1 MHQLQLISRLR
12 RLATD
17 SRAAAVVEF
26 AIIMPFLITLYFG
39 TVEAASL
46 YSADRRVA
54 TVAGTM
60 GDLVSR
66 IDGTITTS
74 TLTDYF
80 QAAQGIM
87 QPYAT
92 TGLTQVVSV
101 LAITS
106 TGAATVY
113 WSRGYNGGVARA
125 NNSTFSMTAA
135 PQINILARAVG
146 YLVVSEIK
154 YPYRPLYG
162 VVIPRTINLTHVE
175 YFLPRLAKKIDIS

>member
-1 MHQLQLISRLR
+1 VHQLQLISLLR
-12 RLATD
+12 RFRTD
-17 SRAAAVVEF
+17 NRAVAVVEF
-26 AIIMPFLITLYFG
+26 AIIVPFLITLYFG

-66 IDGTITTS
+66 IDGTITSS

-87 QPYAT
+87 QPYST
-92 TGLTQVVSV
+92 TGLKQVVSV
-101 LAITS
+101 LTVASNGT
-106 TGAATVY
+106 ATVY
-113 WSRGYNGGVARA
+113 WSRGYNGGVARTT
-125 NNSTFSMTAA
+125 NSTFTMTAA
-135 PQINILARAVG
+135 PQMNLLARAVG

-154 YPYRPLYG
+154 YPYKPLFG
-162 VVIPRTINLTHVE
+162 MVISSTINLGHVE
-175 YFLPRLAKKIDIS
+175 YYLPRLAKKIDIS